1 MSDGKTKKDATNKE
15 IINMSDAAGYL
26 DRFVGDVSKKSA
38 TKQILIGAGSG
49 WATGYIT
56 MKVGKMAAI
65 AVGGGIILLQVA
77 NQQGIIS
84 IDWNKVQKKVDK
96 VSDKVEEAVTGQGPS
111 WADKAERFVDR
122 KLNQAEDALN
132 KRSKKAKKWYT
143 NLIGDESGCKVNDLH
158 IFLCAFAAGVALGVA
173 ASTDKGPTFD
183 WEDPLNL
190 ESQLTEDEI
199 AVRDSFRAYCEDK
212 LLSRVIEANRNEV
225 FHKEIMTELGGFGVL
240 GCTIKGYG
248 CAGVSNVAYGLLTR
262 EVERIDSGY
271 RSAFSVQSSL
281 CMGAINDYG
290 SDAQKE
296 KYLPRMARG
305 ELIGCFGLTE
315 PNHGSDPS
323 SMETR
328 AVHDPKTKT
337 YVLTGSKTWITN
349 SPIADVCIVWGKTED
364 GKVRGFIVDRS
375 ESGDG
380 LATPRIEGKF
390 SLRASATGMILMDE
404 VRIPEDNLLPNVSG
418 MRGPF
423 GCLNNARYGIAW
435 GAMGA
440 AESCLKV
447 ARGYTLDRKQF
458 KKPLA
463 ANQLM
468 QKKMADMLTEIS
480 LGLASCLHVGRLK
493 DQKLHTPE
501 MISMLKRNNAG
512 KALEIARVARDMLGG
527 NGIADEYH
535 IIRHVMNLEAV
546 NTYEETISEPTYI
559 IYEDPPDERMDYI
572 NERMALLANSGLEE
586 DLFPNAMDGVAGAD
600 RNGDI
605 FQLLNTLN
613 QVQSNGGLFAGAG
626 GNAGTSQA
634 RSTHPS
640 QPTSAAANRSNT
652 RLGRVLRT
660 KIHLVVASI
669 AAYLLFATGNE
680 SYIGGNAFL
689 PLLAWELIEL
699 LTIGASEPAGGQ
711 QLLGIVF
718 LLGGI
723 PMKTSQT
730 IMKLMSTVNKV
741 LKDVAFFMFFF
752 VLTHLLWSRLWL
764 GIELRYVL
772 GYDQLEQTV
781 GGAPVSS

>member
-1 MSDGKTKKDATNKE
+1 MA
-15 IINMSDAAGYL
+15 L
-26 DRFVGDVSKKSA
+26 RLLF
-38 TKQILIGAGSG
+38 GSR
-49 WATGYIT
+49 
-56 MKVGKMAAI
+56 I
-65 AVGGGIILLQVA
+65 AQLKPIA
-77 NQQGIIS
+77 NGQGI
-84 IDWNKVQKKVDK
+84 
-96 VSDKVEEAVTGQGPS
+96 
-111 WADKAERFVDR
+111 WAA
-122 KLNQAEDALN
+122 
-132 KRSKKAKKWYT
+132 RS
-143 NLIGDESGCKVNDLH
+143 CR
-158 IFLCAFAAGVALGVA
+158 
-173 ASTDKGPTFD
+173 GPTFD

-190 ESQLTEDEI
+190 ESQLKEDEI
-199 AVRDSFRAYCEDK
+199 AMRDSFRAYCEDK
-212 LLSRVIEANRNEV
+212 LLSRVIEANRHEV
-225 FHKEIMTELGGFGVL
+225 FHKEIMQELGTFGVL

-337 YVLTGSKTWITN
+337 YVLSGSKTWITN
-349 SPIADVCIVWGKTED
+349 SPIADVCIIWGKTED

-375 ESGDG
+375 ESGEG

-435 GAMGA
+435 GALGA

-480 LGLASCLHVGRLK
+480 LGLAACLHVGRLK

-546 NTYEETISEPTYI
+546 NTYEETAAESMQQQPKTQEEILAARREARRRKILENSSNRLSKIVGQEIVTPPPNPVPKSTEQSEDNLSSDSALPGDDETTSESSYGV
-559 IYEDPPDERMDYI
+559 YPDPLDERLEYI
-572 NERMALLANSGLEE
+572 GPQVQALLSNSGLNDESF
-586 DLFPNAMDGVAGAD
+586 LNALSGSGGSGSAP
-600 RNGDI
+600 NGDI
-605 FQLLNTLN
+605 FHLLNTLN
-613 QVQSNGGLFAGAG
+613 QAQNANGGLFGGA
-626 GNAGTSQA
+626 AASQ
-634 RSTHPS
+634 HPS
-640 QPTSAAANRSNT
+640 AANQPPTSTLSNT
-652 RLGRVLRT
+652 RFAKALRT
-660 KIHLVVASI
+660 KIHLVMASI
-669 AAYLLFATGNE
+669 VAYLLFATGNE
-680 SYIGGNAFL
+680 AYIGSNVFL

-699 LTIGASEPAGGQ
+699 LMIGTTEQASGQ

-718 LLGGI
+718 MLGGI

-730 IMKLMSTVNKV
+730 VMKLMNTVNKV

-772 GYDQLEQTV
+772 GYDQLTT
-781 GGAPVSS
+781 SS